1 MGKRVRRRR
10 GRGRDGKAARAAR
23 RAVHA
28 GDVEA
33 AEVVGFLEAV
43 RDSAEQ
49 DAEVREAAGYLLES
63 GWPAGAAAEF
73 ERFLEHVLL
82 GALMP
87 MAVLLLSDAQ
97 RAVKESR
104 VSGVTAMELLLFWSK
119 AGRIVDDVV
128 LGITEPFGLVPRTG
142 ERGLLELG
150 SLAGSVDAW
159 GGATFI
165 DLRRYLQDHG
175 WTEQLDAELL
185 AFNHR
190 VREDPDGLGSFFGKV
205 IGRALKVAR
214 GFERKLAPEVL
225 LLIAAVGVK
234 AFEEWRPWA
243 LELSG
248 QDERRAPAS
257 GLVGGEDTG

>member
-1 MGKRVRRRR
+1 M
-10 GRGRDGKAARAAR
+10 
-23 RAVHA
+23 
-28 GDVEA
+28 
-33 AEVVGFLEAV
+33 
-43 RDSAEQ
+43 
-49 DAEVREAAGYLLES
+49 REAAGYLLES

-128 LGITEPFGLVPRTG
+128 LGITEPFGLVPRVG
-142 ERGLLELG
+142 ERPQLDLG
-150 SLAGSVDAW
+150 SLDGSAW
-159 GGATFI
+159 GGVTFV
-165 DLRRYLQDHG
+165 DLRRYLEGHG

-205 IGRALKVAR
+205 IGRALKVAQ

-248 QDERRAPAS
+248 RPEGEAS
-257 GLVGGEDTG
+257 AAGLVGGEDTG